1 MDGPKTIPR
10 KERGDWREEGK
21 PLKPRDGRL
30 EYSVFHLIKMYLI
43 EKLTLSEYLP
53 RKSFKS
59 NNTLQQGL
67 LLNRA
72 SDSSFCSC
80 FQETLQGSGLVYTLG
95 SCSFCMSEDRSAT

>member
-10 KERGDWREEGK
+10 KEQGDWREEGK

-67 LLNRA
+67 MLNRA
-72 SDSSFCSC
+72 SDSSC
-80 FQETLQGSGLVYTLG
+80 FLFMLSGGFAGLRSHVHFRLVLVLYV
-95 SCSFCMSEDRSAT
+95 

>member
-72 SDSSFCSC
+72 SDSSC
-80 FQETLQGSGLVYTLG
+80 FLFMLSGDFAGLRSRVHFRLVLVLYV
-95 SCSFCMSEDRSAT
+95 